1 MLFDKLKDTQL
12 KSLKYGDDRP
22 GGVNSLEPIIS
33 KSILDANTVGTIPTF
48 NEAAK
53 ENKKRIDAL
62 LNKTPRGLIFVN
74 NQAGLQ
80 LSNTRLE
87 LSTGATL
94 NRFGTNGGFGTEI
107 AKILNTG
114 IDAADTAIGTYNKT
128 ANRLFRSTELLPYN
142 PNNTVTQVGALQGE
156 HLDRFGLTPYI
167 NDNLKY
173 INIANSN
180 NSGTDS
186 INNRLVL
193 LRFQLG
199 VGNGAGSIIGRTQ
212 QKLKTLLGG
221 VTSLANTATS
231 VANIFGGNPL
241 LNQINNK
248 VNQISKIVA
257 PYLNPIID
265 QYIGGPGSSNGVG
278 ITTIRRYDFT
288 NAKGQDT
295 GRGSTKPFTSRAGGG
310 LLNQSI
316 GTYLGASIKYPGVK
330 SKKPISSVAISFNK
344 LQDQIKKANTSFYSA
359 SLDITTVQYEYL
371 TESTNYK
378 NGKRIEIDLDRTSN
392 TFDYISADSH
402 KTSFYD
408 RDDSANMTIAFEL
421 INPFSTTASQLQRV
435 AFPAYINNF
444 KVNSDATWNDI
455 SYIGRSEYL
464 HVFHKFKRQVSF
476 GFQIPCFNIVE
487 LRERHR
493 ALGNLESSLAGV
505 YNNNK
510 LGGIITKLYVGN
522 YLRGETGIINSLSY
536 DIPNESSWDL
546 EEQLAHN
553 INVSVNFTVIGNEL
567 PEFRK
572 DRGFF
577 TAIPE
582 GVKDKFIGNIAGL
595 TKAGLTVTQTN
606 VSVPT
611 QVYTVKNNRNRIGRN
626 IISTQEERALQ
637 NALNENNVLPNSL
650 SPVNSLPDGFMT
662 DEEYDTRK
670 ALQDEIGFPL
680 PF

>member
-1 MLFDKLKDTQL
+1 MLFDKLKDTQY
-12 KSLKYGDDRP
+12 KSLKYGNDRP
-22 GGVNSLEPIIS
+22 GGGISPEPVIF
-33 KSILDANTVGTIPTF
+33 KPILDANAVGTMPTF
-48 NEAAK
+48 NEKAK
-53 ENKKRIDAL
+53 ENKKRVQAL
-62 LNKTPRGLIFVN
+62 LRSTPRGLTFVSH
-74 NQAGLQ
+74 QAGLQ

-87 LSTGATL
+87 LSSGPTL
-94 NRFGTNGGFGTEI
+94 NRFGENGGFGTEI
-107 AKILNTG
+107 AKLLNSG
-114 IDAADTAIGTYNKT
+114 IDAANTAIGAYNKT

-142 PNNTVTQVGALQGE
+142 PDNTITQAGALQGE

-173 INIANSN
+173 INIARAN
-180 NSGTDS
+180 NSGIGST
-186 INNRLVL
+186 NNRLVL
-193 LRFQLG
+193 LQKSLG

-221 VTSLANTATS
+221 ATSLLNTATS

-248 VNQISKIVA
+248 VNQIGKIVA
-257 PYLNPIID
+257 PYLSPLID
-265 QYIGGPGSSNGVG
+265 QYIVGPGSSNGVG

-288 NAKGQDT
+288 NSKGQDT
-295 GRGSTKPFTSRAGGG
+295 GKNSTKPFTSRTGGG

-316 GTYLGASIKYPGVK
+316 GTYLGASYKYPNV
-330 SKKPISSVAISFNK
+330 SNKKPTSSVAINFNK
-344 LQDQIKKANTSFYSA
+344 LKNQINKANTSFHSA
-359 SLDITTVQYEYL
+359 LLDINTVRYEYL

-378 NGKRIEIDLDRTSN
+378 KGKRIEIELDRTSP
-392 TFDYISADSH
+392 TFDYVSADSH

-408 RDDSANMTIAFEL
+408 RDDSANMMIAFEL
-421 INPFSTTASQLQRV
+421 IDPFSTTASQLQRV

-476 GFQIPCFNIVE
+476 GFQIPCFNIVQ

-505 YNNNK
+505 YNDNK

-522 YLRGETGIINSLSY
+522 YLRGETGIITSLSY

-595 TKAGLTVTQTN
+595 TKAGLIVNQTN

-611 QVYTVKNNRNRIGRN
+611 QVYTVRNKNLSPLANPIN
-626 IISTQEERALQ
+626 I
-637 NALNENNVLPNSL
+637 LPNFI
-650 SPVNSLPDGFMT
+650 PGVNGAVT
-662 DEEYDTRK
+662 DDEFEYYKVLGEQGID
-670 ALQDEIGFPL
+670 LNNI
-680 PF
+680 